1 MCDSRGRQTRDWRP
15 FVRDMIEFGERV
27 LLYTDGLG
35 QDAFVNDM
43 RTYDAVLRNLEL
55 IGEAAT
61 HIPGHVRSAHPDID
75 WRSVIAARNRVAHG
89 IRALTTM
96 LFGTSF
102 GPISPTCYSNCAVC
116 WTPPKMYNLDLPHQ
130 T

>member
-27 LLYTDGLG
+27 LLYTVGLE

-89 IRALTTM
+89 YSGIDDDVIWDIVRTDIPDLLPKLRRM
-96 LFGTSF
+96 LDSAQNVQ
-102 GPISPTCYSNCAVC
+102 P
-116 WTPPKMYNLDLPHQ
+116 
-130 T
+130 